1 MDDLN
6 KVSKV
11 VKYILENHK
20 QARNSDSYL
29 YLKVLEYYADKQG
42 IDLRGISIEFFLIM
56 QHDGYFAFPIF
67 ESVRRSRQKIQAKY
81 PELAASNRVHKFR
94 KQNEET
100 FREFA
105 KSGV

>member
-29 YLKVLEYYADKQG
+29 YLKVLEHYAGKQG
-42 IDLRGISIEFFLIM
+42 IDIRDISIKS
-56 QHDGYFAFPIF
+56 FPIF

-81 PELAASNRVHKFR
+81 PELAASNRVHRFR

-105 KSGV
+105 KSGA